1 MKTTSI
7 SQALAWVLISL
18 SCSNAFA
25 DQEFEA
31 RQAAAKDAL
40 KEVISEITARQKEAV
55 EANGLEGAMKVC
67 QEIAPG
73 VLNRAS
79 IKTGWRITRVGT
91 RARNPR
97 TGLPDEWEREGFEQ
111 FERRVIEGETLQGM
125 TRAGNTD
132 YGNGTKQFRFMQAI
146 GTQEACLSCHGPK
159 EKLSPA
165 WQKAGASYPHDRA
178 VDYKVG
184 DIRGAF
190 SITQP
195 IDRPLSGR

>member
-1 MKTTSI
+1 MKTTSVPNV
-7 SQALAWVLISL
+7 LAWVLISL
-18 SCSNAFA
+18 CSANAFA
-25 DQEFEA
+25 DQQSEA
-31 RQAAAKDAL
+31 RQAAAKEAL

-55 EANGLEGAMKVC
+55 EANGLDGAMKVC

-111 FERRVIEGETLQGM
+111 FRRRVIDGESLQGM
-125 TRAGNTD
+125 TRAGVTD
-132 YGNGTKQFRFMQAI
+132 HSNGTKQFRFMQAI
-146 GTQEACLSCHGPK
+146 GTQDACLSCHGPK
-159 EKLSPA
+159 EKLSSA
-165 WQKAGASYPHDRA
+165 WKKASAAYPHDRA
-178 VDYKVG
+178 ADYMVG

-190 SITQP
+190 SIIQP
-195 IDRPLSGR
+195 MDVPLNP

>member
-1 MKTTSI
+1 MKTTSVPNV
-7 SQALAWVLISL
+7 LAWVLISF
-18 SCSNAFA
+18 CSANAFA
-25 DQEFEA
+25 DQQFEA
-31 RQAAAKDAL
+31 RQAAVKEAL

-55 EANGLEGAMKVC
+55 EANGLDGAMKVC

-111 FERRVIEGETLQGM
+111 FGRRVIEGESLQGM
-125 TRAGNTD
+125 TRAGVTD

-146 GTQEACLSCHGPK
+146 GTQDACLSCHGTK
-159 EKLSPA
+159 EK
-165 WQKAGASYPHDRA
+165 ASSVWKKVSTAYPHDRA
-178 VDYKVG
+178 ADYRVG

-190 SITQP
+190 SIIQP
-195 IDRPLSGR
+195 MDVPLNP